1 MSVGQ
6 RVFETVQR
14 LPNRA
19 VPWVVGVAPVPLT
32 VRFRN
37 GRWWATDRDATH
49 DVALARAK
57 DAPRLL
63 IGSGGIDGR
72 LEQLAHRYQDEAS
85 GVVVEPGDRVIDC
98 GAFLG
103 EFALGVRDRA
113 SEIVCLEPDP
123 RSYGALSA
131 TVADD
136 ETIQARQ
143 QAAWRSD
150 DDPLRMTLGADPSET
165 SALELDDGRVVGA
178 VDAETVALN
187 DFVDADFAKIEAEG
201 AEPEVLEGLG
211 STAIPKLAVNC
222 DPERDGETPRDAVVE
237 RLVEIGYETVV
248 VGDDGRTVF
257 ANSECP

>member
-14 LPNRA
+14 LPSRA
-19 VPWVVGVAPVPLT
+19 VPWVVAVAPVPLT
-32 VRFRN
+32 VRRRN

-49 DVALARAK
+49 DIALTRPK

-63 IGSGGIDGR
+63 VGPGGIDGR
-72 LEQLAHRYQDEAS
+72 LGQLAGRYQDAAS
-85 GVVVEPGDRVIDC
+85 GVVVEPGDRVVDC

-103 EFALGVRDRA
+103 AFALGVRDAA

-143 QAAWRSD
+143 VAAWKTDSE
-150 DDPLRMTLGADPSET
+150 PVRMTLGTDPSET
-165 SALELDDGRVVGA
+165 SARTLDDGRVVGA
-178 VDAETVALN
+178 VDAETVTLE
-187 DFVDADFAKIEAEG
+187 DIDADFAKIEAEG
-201 AEPEVLEGLG
+201 AEPEVLEGLA
-211 STAIPKLAVNC
+211 SPSIPKLAVNC
-222 DPERDGETPRDAVVE
+222 DLERDGETPRDAVVA
-237 RLVEIGYETVV
+237 RLEEIGYETVV

-257 ANSECP
+257 ATAE

>member
-1 MSVGQ
+1 MIAGHY
-6 RVFETVQR
+6 VFETVRR
-14 LPNRA
+14 LPSRA
-19 VPWVVGVAPVPLT
+19 VPWVVRAGPVSVAVES
-32 VRFRN
+32 RD
-37 GRWWATDRDATH
+37 GQWWAVEPGAERNLALTRPK
-49 DVALARAK
+49 DVL
-57 DAPRLL
+57 RLL
-63 IGSGGIDGR
+63 IGRGGIDGK
-72 LEQLAHRYQDEAS
+72 LAKKADRYQDAAS
-85 GVVVEPGDRVIDC
+85 GVVVQPGDRVVDC

-103 EFALGVRDRA
+103 EFALGVRKRA

-257 ANSECP
+257 ANSDCP

>member
-6 RVFETVQR
+6 RVFQTVQR
-14 LPNRA
+14 LPDRT
-19 VPWVVGVAPVPLT
+19 VPWVVAVAPVPLT
-32 VRFRN
+32 VSLRN
-37 GRWWATDRDATH
+37 GRWWATDRDATR
-49 DVALARAK
+49 DIALTRAK
-57 DAPRLL
+57 DAPRFLV
-63 IGSGGIDGR
+63 GPGGIDGR
-72 LEQLAHRYQDEAS
+72 LEQLADRYQDAAS

-143 QAAWRSD
+143 QAVWSSD
-150 DDPLRMTLGADPSET
+150 DDPLRVMLGTDPSET

-178 VDAETVALN
+178 VDAETVTL
-187 DFVDADFAKIEAEG
+187 DDIDADFAKIEAEG
-201 AEPEVLEGLG
+201 AEPEVLEGLT
-211 STAIPKLAVNC
+211 SPSIRKLAVNC
-222 DPERDGETPRDAVVE
+222 DPERDGENPRDAVVD
-237 RLVEIGYETVV
+237 RLEEIGCETVV
-248 VGDDGRTVF
+248 VSDDGQTVY
-257 ANSECP
+257 AKMERS